1 MVLFPREELNPYNQ
15 FDLELYEY
23 VIKSSLAELQKQQQ
37 QQQKQ
42 KYWNNDDDEWGR
54 RQRRQL
60 VATNWMAMIHFL
72 STISL
77 FLQFLLPTMSNILH
91 VYYNS

>member
-37 QQQKQ
+37 QQQQKQ
-42 KYWNNDDDEWGR
+42 KYWNNDDDE
-54 RQRRQL
+54 
-60 VATNWMAMIHFL
+60 
-72 STISL
+72 
-77 FLQFLLPTMSNILH
+77 
-91 VYYNS
+91 